1 MSNSKGRINI
11 NTGSKEKLNNP
22 RETAKRLYCPKYI
35 SKNKEKLI

>member
-22 RETAKRLYCPKYI
+22 RETAKRLLKYI
-35 SKNKEKLI
+35 GDKNML